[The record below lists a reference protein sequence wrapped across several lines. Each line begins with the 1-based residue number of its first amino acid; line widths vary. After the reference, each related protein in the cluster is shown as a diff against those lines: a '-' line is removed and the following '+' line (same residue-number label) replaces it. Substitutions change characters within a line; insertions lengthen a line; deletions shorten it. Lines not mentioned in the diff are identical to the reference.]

1 VCVTTSRNADRLIRR
16 GFRIAHRLKADWH
29 VAYVHVGLSISDETS
44 KRVQALQDLT
54 GRLGGK
60 YETEHANTHKRLPEV
75 ILHKAAEYR
84 STQMIVGQ
92 SARGFWQS
100 LLGKSVVKSILR
112 NGRHMD
118 VLVVAD
124 YDPNIRIEDN

>member
-1 VCVTTSRNADRLIRR
+1 M
-16 GFRIAHRLKADWH
+16 
-29 VAYVHVGLSISDETS
+29 YVHVGPSVGEATS
-44 KRVQALQDLT
+44 KRIQALQELT

-60 YETEHANTHKRLPEV
+60 YETRHADSYKEVPNV
-75 ILHKAAEYR
+75 ILEMAARYR

-100 LLGKSVVKSILR
+100 LLRKSVVKSILR
-112 NGRHMD
+112 HGRHMD

-124 YDPNIRIEDN
+124 YDPNIRMGDD